1 MVAFLSALGSH
12 LGFLPFVWSKVLPK
26 ISSNLSLYNDI
37 LLGMVKICF
46 KYLFLKNSNNSY
58 FRYKTKIAS
67 IISLK
72 ISVILRKRGK
82 IEVQKIKLLYIYMYY
97 RVLCSN
103 LEYWYSIKPQDQ
115 DANAIRL
122 NRVTSNEKLHF
133 LPETERNVVWVG
145 WVGGGIA
152 GVGGAVVIPDCC
164 NSSD

>member
-1 MVAFLSALGSH
+1 MHPSLSLEAILVFFPLFGQRSFLKCHQIYLCTMTFFLG
-12 LGFLPFVWSKVLPK
+12 WSKYVSR
-26 ISSNLSLYNDI
+26 IY
-37 LLGMVKICF
+37 F
-46 KYLFLKNSNNSY
+46 KKNSNNLY

-72 ISVILRKRGK
+72 ISVTLRKRGK

-122 NRVTSNEKLHF
+122 NRVTSHEKLHF

-152 GVGGAVVIPDCC
+152 GVDGAVVIPDCC